1 MCSLDIP
8 AGQAKLLGEPGM
20 LQIPQAQ
27 GGPQA
32 SVPSS
37 RLSHDGILSPTPNTR
52 ELALDVGWAA
62 YLKPPFTLI
71 LELILPLI
79 GPLNHIPGKG
89 IFSLWAAYLLNA
101 DKENFG
107 TTVTLFQHPKSISM
121 LGLFVL
127 GIRHRKIP
135 EWDKHRTG
143 NIFNVKNLKCTV
155 LGLLTFCAYRG
166 QQMAGSSKGHSC
178 CGDQGNDQV
187 ACNTLLTNI
196 HVLGTGLSTL
206 CRIFNAIINIAWKRE
221 GYY

>member
-143 NIFNVKNLKCTV
+143 NPHRRK
-155 LGLLTFCAYRG
+155 
-166 QQMAGSSKGHSC
+166 
-178 CGDQGNDQV
+178 QGKKK
-187 ACNTLLTNI
+187 
-196 HVLGTGLSTL
+196 
-206 CRIFNAIINIAWKRE
+206 KRE
-221 GYY
+221 GRGQLMLVYVSVGLYPSLSITGGI